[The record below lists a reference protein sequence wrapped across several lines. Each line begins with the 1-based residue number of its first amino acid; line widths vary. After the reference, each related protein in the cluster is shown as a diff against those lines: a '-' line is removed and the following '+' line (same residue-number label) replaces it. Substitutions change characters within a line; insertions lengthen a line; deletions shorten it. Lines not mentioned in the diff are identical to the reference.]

1 MMKST
6 LLLVILLIVLAEGS
20 FKDRF
25 SHIRKFVT
33 PGGRPGQM
41 RTQQNCEG
49 RLEFIAVPSNNTA
62 ELNAVWQQKG
72 NLHTLLRRLTLVDG
86 VRSRQSYEAK
96 SYGNCCWILYSK

>member
-41 RTQQNCEG
+41 GPCEG
-49 RLEFIAVPSNNTA
+49 RLEFFISPSTEQA
-62 ELNAVWQQKG
+62 ELKAVGYKKG
-72 NLHTLLRRLTLVDG
+72 NLRT
-86 VRSRQSYEAK
+86 SSKQSYMAK

>member
-1 MMKST
+1 MKKST

-41 RTQQNCEG
+41 RPQQNCEG
-49 RLEFIAVPSNNTA
+49 RLEFLISPPNEEA
-62 ELNAVWQQKG
+62 ELKAVGYKKG
-72 NLHTLLRRLTLVDG
+72 NLRT
-86 VRSRQSYEAK
+86 SSKQSYMAK